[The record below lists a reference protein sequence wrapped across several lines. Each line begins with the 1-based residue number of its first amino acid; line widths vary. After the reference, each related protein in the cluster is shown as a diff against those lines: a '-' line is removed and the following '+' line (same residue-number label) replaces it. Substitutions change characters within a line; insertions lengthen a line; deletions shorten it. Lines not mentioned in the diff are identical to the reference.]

1 MKREEALRKANF
13 LLNKAKKEVSLANF
27 LLMYLLDENPQ
38 QFKKNINKF
47 LDEKQVNKF
56 FLLLNEHI
64 KEDKP
69 LSHLLGFDYFYGRK
83 FLVNSYVLSP
93 RMETEELIYII
104 LKNIK
109 DYNNKYCKIL
119 DLCTGSG
126 IIAITL
132 KKEIEG
138 ETDIYASDISKK
150 ALEVAKKNAISL
162 GVDINFIESDI
173 FDNIKNKY
181 DILVSNPPYISYED
195 KNKLKKNVLNY
206 DPHIA
211 LFAKEN
217 GMYFYRKILKEA
229 KCYLNI
235 DGIIFFEIGCTQGE
249 SIKNL
254 AKKYNYNVNII
265 KDLNGLDRI
274 AILRPIF

>member
-1 MKREEALRKANF
+1 MKREEALKKANF
-13 LLNKAKKEVSLANF
+13 LLNKAGKEVSLANF

-47 LDEKQVNKF
+47 LNEKQVNKF

-64 KEDKP
+64 EEDKP

-83 FLVNSYVLSP
+83 FLVNSSVLSP

-109 DYNNKYCKIL
+109 DCDNKYYKIL

-132 KKEIEG
+132 KKEIEV
-138 ETDIYASDISKK
+138 ETDIFASDISKK
-150 ALEVAKKNAISL
+150 ALEVAKKNAINL
-162 GVDINFIESDI
+162 DADINFIESDI

-217 GMYFYRKILKEA
+217 GMYFYRKILEDA
-229 KCYLNI
+229 KCYLNN
-235 DGIIFFEIGCTQGE
+235 DGVIFLEIGCTQGE

-254 AKKYNYNVNII
+254 AKKYNYNINII